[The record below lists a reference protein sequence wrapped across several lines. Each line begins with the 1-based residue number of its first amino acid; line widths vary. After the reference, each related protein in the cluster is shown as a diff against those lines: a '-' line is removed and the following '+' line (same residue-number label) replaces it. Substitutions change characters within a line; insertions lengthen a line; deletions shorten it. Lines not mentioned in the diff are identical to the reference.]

1 MKREKLNSRY
11 SRYCNLLYCYF
22 YSGVFLPSG
31 PDAFAGTCSGVIC
44 ALKRE
49 TAATLSATRSS
60 EGLGKASNIF
70 DHQTG
75 TESGT
80 EEQKDSWWSVDL
92 GCNHRLAITH
102 YELRHG
108 KKGDESLLSY
118 WKLEGST
125 DASNWETLETKRD
138 RDNHFKPTRP
148 FYTGRWIVEG
158 KKRRAFRHFRIFQT
172 RRNEPSG
179 KYGIFLSGI
188 ELYGALFEI
197 KEI

>member
-1 MKREKLNSRY
+1 M
-11 SRYCNLLYCYF
+11 
-22 YSGVFLPSG
+22 
-31 PDAFAGTCSGVIC
+31 
-44 ALKRE
+44 KRE

-60 EGLGKASNIF
+60 DKLGKASNIF

-80 EEQKDSWWSVDL
+80 EEKKDSWWSVDL
-92 GCNHRLAITH
+92 GCNHRLVITH
-102 YELRHG
+102 YDLRHG

-118 WKLEGST
+118 WQLEGST
-125 DASNWETLETKRD
+125 DASNWETLETKREKN
-138 RDNHFKPTRP
+138 NHFQPTHP

-158 KKRRAFRHFRIFQT
+158 KRRAFRHFRIFQT
-172 RRNEPSG
+172 RRNESSG